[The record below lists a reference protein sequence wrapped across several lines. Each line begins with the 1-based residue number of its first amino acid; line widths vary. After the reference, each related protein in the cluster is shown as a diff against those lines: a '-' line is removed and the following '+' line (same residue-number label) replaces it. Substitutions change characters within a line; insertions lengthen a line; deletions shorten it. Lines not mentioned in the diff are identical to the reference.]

1 MRQSTLEAAIGGLLH
16 DVGKITY
23 RIGSD
28 RRNHSLQ
35 GYEVLRKK
43 VPNENI
49 LDCVRYHQ
57 HDHVEKADIPD
68 DSPAYAV
75 YIGDNIA
82 AGADI
87 RNEVE
92 DDLMHPLTSV
102 FGTMSGKINE
112 WAYPAV
118 VFDGQKIICPKKADD
133 VTVIKPCYQKI
144 YEDLMGRL
152 SEVEYTEDYVNSI
165 LSIMEAYCSYIPSDT
180 AKKHVQDIS
189 LYDHVKLTAAF
200 ASCIN
205 EYCVEYGITDYRKEL
220 FTREKKFRDKKAF
233 LMYSCDISGI
243 QSFIYNISSKGALK
257 SLRSRSFALEMLM
270 EHYIDEL
277 LESCGLSRA
286 NLIYSG
292 GGHCY
297 MILPN
302 TPTVLELCRKNEHTM
317 KRWLMDNFGTS
328 LYMACAWEECSA
340 DDLTNEPA
348 EDAPYREIYINL
360 SRKLSA
366 KKMHRYTAEDIS
378 ILNQP
383 YDGDMHREC
392 SICGRSD
399 RLVKAADSD
408 DYYCRLCDMFIRL
421 GSVIVKKNMIMPV
434 TRSKP
439 DKNTISW
446 QLPSING
453 DVYLSFCTDSIS
465 EYIDKH
471 DDIVRIYSKNKSC
484 TGYKYA
490 RNIFVGD
497 YVYDKDVQK
506 LADSGEGISRLAVCR
521 ADVDNLG
528 KAFISDF
535 ERSEADTLKEKYRYV
550 TISRTAAFS
559 RQMSM
564 FFRYF
569 INLILEKNNYKLN
582 IVYSGGD
589 DIFLIGNWYDVINAS
604 IAIRDKFK
612 EYCSDALT
620 ISAGIGIFD
629 AKYPISAAAEYTAAL
644 EDKAKEY
651 VDSAGCEKNAVNLF
665 APENMYVFGWD
676 RLKSDVWDKKLNQ
689 IKNLLDYKNGKDDT
703 ALPGKAMLYRIL
715 DLLRNSDEK
724 INIARYAYML
734 TRLQPKDKDK
744 AYQEIYKEF
753 SKNMYNWILNED
765 DRKSLIMAIM
775 IYVYINRGKENGK
788 FSE

>member
-1 MRQSTLEAAIGGLLH
+1 MKQSTLEAAIGGLLH
-16 DVGKITY
+16 DIGKITY
-23 RIGSD
+23 RIGND

-35 GYEVLRKK
+35 GYEALRKK
-43 VPNENI
+43 VSDENI
-49 LDCVRYHQ
+49 LNCVRYHHYDQ
-57 HDHVEKADIPD
+57 VEKADIPD

-82 AGADI
+82 AGADR
-87 RNEVE
+87 RNEV
-92 DDLMHPLTSV
+92 DDNLGYDLLQPLTSV
-102 FGTMSGKINE
+102 FGTMSGRIN
-112 WAYPAV
+112 ALTYPAV
-118 VFDGQKIICPKKADD
+118 VFDGQRIICPKKADD
-133 VTVIKPCYQKI
+133 VTVLKAHYQKI
-144 YEDLMGRL
+144 YEELIGRL
-152 SEVEYTEDYVNSI
+152 SQVEYTEEYVNSI
-165 LSIMEAYCSYIPSDT
+165 LSVMEAYCSYIPSDT
-180 AKKHVQDIS
+180 AKNHVQDIS
-189 LYDHVKLTAAF
+189 LYDHIKLTAAF

-205 EYCVEYGITDYRKEL
+205 EYCIEYKITDYRSEL
-220 FTREKKFRDKKAF
+220 FKREKKFWDKKAF

-277 LESCGLSRA
+277 LECCGLSRA

-302 TPTVLELCRKNEHTM
+302 TPTVLELCKKNEHTM

-328 LYMACAWEECSA
+328 LYMACASQECSA
-340 DDLTNEPA
+340 NDLTNQPA
-348 EDAPYREIYINL
+348 EEAPYREIYINL
-360 SRKLSA
+360 SRKLSEQ
-366 KKMHRYTAEDIS
+366 KMHRYTAEDIN

-383 YDGDMHREC
+383 YNGDMHREC

-399 RLVKAADSD
+399 RLVKSKNSD
-408 DYYCRLCDMFIRL
+408 ENYCTLCDLFIRL
-421 GSVIVKKNMIMPV
+421 GSVIIQKNMIMPV
-434 TRSKP
+434 TRGKP
-439 DKNTISW
+439 GKDSISW
-446 QLPSING
+446 RLPSING

-465 EYIDKH
+465 EYIEDH
-471 DDIVRIYSKNKSC
+471 DDIVRIYSKNQSY

-497 YVYDKDVQK
+497 YVYDKDIEK
-506 LADSGEGISRLAVCR
+506 LADMGEGIKRLAVCR

-528 KAFISDF
+528 KAFISGF
-535 ERSEADTLKEKYRYV
+535 ERSDADTTKEKYRYV
-550 TISRTAAFS
+550 TISRTATFS
-559 RQMSM
+559 HQMSM

-569 INLILEKNNYKLN
+569 INLILEKENYKLN

-589 DIFLIGNWYDVINAS
+589 DIFLIGNWYDIIKAS
-604 IAIRDKFK
+604 VAIRDKFK
-612 EYCSDALT
+612 EYCTSALT

-629 AKYPISAAAEYTAAL
+629 AKYPISDAAERTAVL

-651 VDSAGCEKNAVNLF
+651 VDSSGNEKNAVNLF
-665 APENMYVFGWD
+665 APEDMYVFSWD
-676 RLKSDVWDKKLNQ
+676 RLKKDVLGEKLKQIVKLLNYKKDKN
-689 IKNLLDYKNGKDDT
+689 DT
-703 ALPGKAMLYRIL
+703 SLHGKAMLYKIL

-734 TRLQPKDKDK
+734 ARLQPKDKDK

-753 SKNMYNWILNED
+753 SDNMYKWILNKND
-765 DRKSLIMAIM
+765 KNSLIMAIM
-775 IYVYINRGKENGK
+775 IYVYINRGK
-788 FSE
+788 